1 YRERCVHLHGGLDHH
16 DVCSSSPADLISRRV
31 AVDEIC
37 VVELES
43 EFGFA
48 CPECMTDFPG
58 AQVRINDGSRRV
70 TGAVM
75 VDQVDGEGFLLESRR
90 ELIALNFDWRGLDEA
105 DAGLRHKPI
114 METLDVRISHRYAS
128 SATSSASVY

>member
-48 CPECMTDFPG
+48 CPERMTDFPG

-75 VDQVDGEGFLLESRR
+75 VDQVDDEGFLLESRR
-90 ELIALNFDWRGLDEA
+90 ELIALNFDWR
-105 DAGLRHKPI
+105 GLRHKPI

-128 SATSSASVY
+128 SATSSASVYAREM